1 MSGSPGRGA
10 PGRGEPVGG
19 PVRGPVRG
27 SVPTPTSRAV
37 GWLAER
43 AARLTGATAT
53 DVPGPDGAVLRVCAS
68 AGRGV
73 CARGGTT
80 YGEVFVTRRPLARV
94 GPALVRHEL
103 VHVRQ
108 WRRLGL
114 LLPLLYAL
122 SGADPLRNRFEQQA
136 GLRDGGYLR

>member
-1 MSGSPGRGA
+1 MTAAGRGA
-10 PGRGEPVGG
+10 
-19 PVRGPVRG
+19 
-27 SVPTPTSRAV
+27 VPTPTSRAV
-37 GWLAER
+37 GRLAER
-43 AARLTGATAT
+43 VATLTGAVAA
-53 DVPGPDGAVLRVCAS
+53 DVRGPDGRVLRVCAG

-94 GPALVRHEL
+94 DAATVRHEL

-114 LLPLLYAL
+114 LLPVLYAL